1 MSVLS
6 SPKEHFE
13 FYWKKPIKMLFSS
26 KGLGMA
32 SESYFPESG
41 RGLAGTESGSLAQSF
56 DSFNAHA
63 TGIFFFKLI
72 LLKATLPA
80 TV

>member
-13 FYWKKPIKMLFSS
+13 FYYKKPIKMLFSS

-32 SESYFPESG
+32 SESYFPELG
-41 RGLAGTESGSLAQSF
+41 RVLAGTENRSLA
-56 DSFNAHA
+56 
-63 TGIFFFKLI
+63 
-72 LLKATLPA
+72 
-80 TV
+80 